1 MSDWRLIMSLAD
13 DARKLMIQDIEAGE
27 KKFENLFYRFGND
40 GMIFFQRGQ
49 AYESLEKYE
58 LAAQDYEKA
67 HQLFPMKKWKET
79 ASEGTERV
87 KRKIKKLNILLLK
100 IFHRR

>member
-1 MSDWRLIMSLAD
+1 MSDWRFIMSLAD
-13 DARKLMIQDIEAGE
+13 DAKKLMIQDVEAGE
-27 KKFENLFYRFGND
+27 KEFEALFVRFGND

-67 HQLFPMKKWKET
+67 HQLFPMKN
-79 ASEGTERV
+79 G
-87 KRKIKKLNILLLK
+87 KKLLRK
-100 IFHRR
+100 GPSE